1 MADKSKEKAK
11 ADTKE
16 TAATADK
23 TKNNKKEGANQAE
36 PDLLHEIL
44 RSFSRLDYIKPAD
57 IPDIPLYMDQITS
70 LMDQKLKNC
79 KRYPDDKILT
89 KTMINNY
96 TKNKLLPPPV
106 KKKYSKEHL
115 ILLIFIYYLKDF
127 LSIGDIKKILTP
139 LANRHFEDNDHL
151 SLSDL
156 YERAEKYVK
165 SQTDYMA
172 HDLYHR
178 YKVSKDIFKDIK
190 DPEDRQYLD
199 AFGLITL
206 LSFDVYVKKQII
218 EHLIDLMPDEDNEK
232 K

>member
-1 MADKSKEKAK
+1 MADKNKEKIK
-11 ADTKE
+11 ADAKE
-16 TAATADK
+16 TAAK
-23 TKNNKKEGANQAE
+23 SESNEGKGSTRE

-79 KRYPDDKILT
+79 KRYPGDKILT

-115 ILLIFIYYLKDF
+115 IPLIFIYYLKDF

-151 SLSDL
+151 SLTDL

-199 AFGLITL
+199 AFGLVTL

-218 EHLIDLMPDEDNEK
+218 EHLIDLMPDENEEK

>member
-1 MADKSKEKAK
+1 MADKNKEKIK
-11 ADTKE
+11 ADAKE
-16 TAATADK
+16 AAAK
-23 TKNNKKEGANQAE
+23 SESNEGKESSRE

-44 RSFSRLDYIKPAD
+44 LSFSRLDYIKPAD

-151 SLSDL
+151 SLTDL

-199 AFGLITL
+199 AFGLVTL

-218 EHLIDLMPDEDNEK
+218 EHLIDLMPDENEEK